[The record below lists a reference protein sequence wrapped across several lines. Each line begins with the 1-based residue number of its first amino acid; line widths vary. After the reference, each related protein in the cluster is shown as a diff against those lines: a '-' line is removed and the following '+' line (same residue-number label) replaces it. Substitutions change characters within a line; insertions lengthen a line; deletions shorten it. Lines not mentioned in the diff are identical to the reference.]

1 MLNKGFHLRLVI
13 IAKNDH
19 LERFAEEIH
28 NRVALLL
35 IYYDNSSNSVDS
47 VLRHEEMIKALEQ
60 KNPDALIRAIRAD
73 SQLANYR

>member
-1 MLNKGFHLRLVI
+1 
-13 IAKNDH
+13 
-19 LERFAEEIH
+19 
-28 NRVALLL
+28 LLL